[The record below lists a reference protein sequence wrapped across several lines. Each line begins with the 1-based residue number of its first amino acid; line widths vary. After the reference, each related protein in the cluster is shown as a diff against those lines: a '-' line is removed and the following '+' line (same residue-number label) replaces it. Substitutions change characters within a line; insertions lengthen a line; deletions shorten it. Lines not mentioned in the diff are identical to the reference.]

1 MLEVKGQSGL
11 QSTAPELNCSVGL
24 LSRLGLQLIV
34 EEIYDALEE
43 VVASVAAHDEMIAV
57 RVNLHLKLLACLHVG
72 FAHLSAIAEVDIV
85 VGSAV
90 NEKWFDNALVDS
102 ANRKVLSIIE

>member
-1 MLEVKGQSGL
+1 M
-11 QSTAPELNCSVGL
+11 
-24 LSRLGLQLIV
+24 
-34 EEIYDALEE
+34 
-43 VVASVAAHDEMIAV
+43 VASVAAHDEMIAV
-57 RVNLHLKLLACLHVG
+57 RVNLHLKLLACLNVG

>member
-1 MLEVKGQSGL
+1 MITG
-11 QSTAPELNCSVGL
+11 
-24 LSRLGLQLIV
+24 
-34 EEIYDALEE
+34 
-43 VVASVAAHDEMIAV
+43 VATEDEMVTVGI
-57 RVNLHLKLLACLHVG
+57 NLHLELLVGLHVC
-72 FAHLSAIAEVDIV
+72 FAHLGAIAEVDIV

>member
-1 MLEVKGQSGL
+1 MVSG
-11 QSTAPELNCSVGL
+11 
-24 LSRLGLQLIV
+24 
-34 EEIYDALEE
+34 
-43 VVASVAAHDEMIAV
+43 VAAHDEMIAV
-57 RVNLHLKLLACLHVG
+57 SVNLHLELLASLHVG
-72 FAHLSAIAEVDIV
+72 LTHLSAIAEVDIV